1 MSDKDL
7 EPNVVSLDQHRTEER
22 LDWTLLWLPPNMVPF
37 IRRDAEAAGLSVEEY
52 LNAQFLAY
60 LEAFYEEELTGID
73 GAQLPLFRPSRILR
87 EVKS

>member
-37 IRRDAEAAGLSVEEY
+37 IRRDAEAAEY